1 LVKYSLPVDLATESQ
16 PVREKV
22 FFYMVRF
29 IKKNRLYMV
38 STYVVKILCDQ
49 KHLNE
54 IHRVGADAAAGVP
67 DANELQAIIN
77 CFLLINV

>member
-1 LVKYSLPVDLATESQ
+1 
-16 PVREKV
+16 
-22 FFYMVRF
+22 
-29 IKKNRLYMV
+29 MV